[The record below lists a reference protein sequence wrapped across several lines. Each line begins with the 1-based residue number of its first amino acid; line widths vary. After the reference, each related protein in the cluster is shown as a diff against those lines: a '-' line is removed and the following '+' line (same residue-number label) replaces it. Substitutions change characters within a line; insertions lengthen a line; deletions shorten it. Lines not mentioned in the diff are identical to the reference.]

1 MCVCEFFLPL
11 FYFFYEIRSVK
22 GHYSKFDFLH
32 EYRIEPVKSGSVFL
46 RWSSVSGSW
55 SGGAFPRRIS
65 QDNSSSRTTLWQLSG
80 GNLSGGCPGIVGTS
94 VLTVILIWL
103 VRTRKYAYVTGC
115 FSAYGLQCLPGDCPG
130 MYVSGDSGSVR
141 SYILSYW
148 SRCLT
153 FIIICKYDWF
163 ISQNISQ
170 LQIRSKSF

>member
-46 RWSSVSGSW
+46 RWSSVPGAW

-80 GNLSGGCPGIVGTS
+80 GNLSGGVPWDSWYICTYGDTYLISSYEKICVRYGMFLCIRASVPPRRLSRHVCPGGHWFRAV
-94 VLTVILIWL
+94 V
-103 VRTRKYAYVTGC
+103 
-115 FSAYGLQCLPGDCPG
+115 
-130 MYVSGDSGSVR
+130 
-141 SYILSYW
+141 YIKTIY
-148 SRCLT
+148 
-153 FIIICKYDWF
+153 
-163 ISQNISQ
+163 
-170 LQIRSKSF
+170 IRSEW